1 MTKRLSS
8 FIFLL
13 TRFPRAHVAATL
25 ALATLLGFAMLV
37 PETGSS
43 VPSQMESF
51 ELALPERIEPG
62 SDADT
67 DANSQPE
74 RQWREIAVRSGD
86 TLGNLL
92 RDQGVAASQ
101 VHALVSSD
109 PILKQLANLRVGQTL
124 RVDID
129 EHGTLVAIEQVIS
142 RVETRRGTYD
152 NGTWQAEH
160 IKRDY
165 ERQMSY
171 AEAVIE
177 DSLFLAG
184 QQAGMTDNLIMQLA
198 NIFAWDIDFILD
210 IRRGDHFRLLYEE
223 LLLDGEK
230 VGDGNIL
237 MAEFWNRDRKVV
249 AFRFETAS
257 GDAEYLDAQGN
268 SMRREFIRTPVEF
281 ARISSRFNPNR
292 RHPVLN
298 TIRAHRGVDYAAPS
312 GTPIRAAGDGR
323 IEFVGKK
330 GGYGNVII
338 IRHGQAYSTLYAHM
352 RSFARGM
359 RNGTRVKQGQT
370 IGYVGMTGLASG
382 PHLHYEFLVNGV
394 HRDPLTVKL
403 PKAQG
408 IPEGER
414 KAFLVHANRLRNQLA
429 LYSDASTL
437 AANDSR

>member
-1 MTKRLSS
+1 MAKQLSS

-13 TRFPRAHVAATL
+13 TRFPRAHMAATL
-25 ALATLLGFAMLV
+25 SLAALLGVAMLI

-43 VPSQMESF
+43 VPSQMESL
-51 ELALPERIEPG
+51 ELTLPQKESP
-62 SDADT
+62 DT
-67 DANSQPE
+67 EQELRNQPE
-74 RQWREIAVRSGD
+74 RQWREITIRSGD

-101 VHALVSSD
+101 VHALVSAD
-109 PILKQLANLRVGQTL
+109 PILKELANLRVGQTL
-124 RVDID
+124 RIDVDD
-129 EHGTLVAIEQVIS
+129 NGTLRAIEQQIS
-142 RVETRRGTYD
+142 RVQLRRGVYND
-152 NGTWQAEH
+152 GEWLAEN
-160 IKRDY
+160 IERDY
-165 ERQMSY
+165 ERQVSY

-177 DSLFLAG
+177 DSLFMAG

-237 MAEFWNRDRKVV
+237 MAEFWNRDRKVT
-249 AFRFETAS
+249 AFRFETAN
-257 GDAEYLDAQGN
+257 GDVEYLDAQGN

-429 LYSDASTL
+429 LYSDANTL

>member
-1 MTKRLSS
+1 MTKPLSLIM
-8 FIFLL
+8 FFL
-13 TRFPRAHVAATL
+13 TRFPRVHIAASLSL
-25 ALATLLGFAMLV
+25 AVLLGAAILL

-43 VPSQMESF
+43 VPSHLESME
-51 ELALPERIEPG
+51 LTLPELEDSI
-62 SDADT
+62 DVADS
-67 DANSQPE
+67 NPE
-74 RQWREIAVRSGD
+74 TTRSWREINVRSGD
-86 TLGNLL
+86 TLGKLL
-92 RDQGVAASQ
+92 RDNGIPATEI
-101 VHALVSSD
+101 HALVSSD
-109 PILKQLANLRVGQTL
+109 PLLKQLANLRVGDLL
-124 RVDID
+124 RLDID
-129 EHGTLVAIEQVIS
+129 ERGSLQGIEHQIS
-142 RVETRRGTYD
+142 RVEMLRGQFD
-152 NGTWQAEH
+152 GARWHGEH
-160 IKRDY
+160 VKRDY
-165 ERQMSY
+165 ERQLSY

-237 MAEFWNRDRKVV
+237 MAEFWNRDRKVA
-249 AFRFETAS
+249 AFRFETS
-257 GDAEYLDAQGN
+257 EGRVEYLDALGN

-281 ARISSRFNPNR
+281 ARVSSRFNPNR

-298 TIRAHRGVDYAAPS
+298 TIRAHRGVDYAAPT

-323 IEFVGKK
+323 VEFVGKK
-330 GGYGNVII
+330 GGYGNVVI

-352 RSFARGM
+352 RNFARGI
-359 RNGTRVKQGQT
+359 RSGSRVKQGQT

-394 HRDPLTVKL
+394 HRDPLTVQL

-414 KAFLVHANRLRNQLA
+414 KAFLVHVNKLRNQLA
-429 LYSDASTL
+429 LYSDTSTL
-437 AANDSR
+437 AANETP

>member
-1 MTKRLSS
+1 MTKQLSS
-8 FIFLL
+8 LMFLL
-13 TRFPRAHVAATL
+13 TRFPRAHVAASMGL
-25 ALATLLGFAMLV
+25 AVLLGLAIML
-37 PETGSS
+37 PGTGSS
-43 VPSQMESF
+43 LPSRLESL
-51 ELALPERIEPG
+51 ELTLPDHGEAATAESPDLTLPTRE
-62 SDADT
+62 
-67 DANSQPE
+67 
-74 RQWREIAVRSGD
+74 WREITVRPGD
-86 TLGNLL
+86 TLGKLL
-92 RDQGVAASQ
+92 RDNGIAATE
-101 VHALVSSD
+101 VHTLVTSD
-109 PILKQLANLRVGQTL
+109 PLLKRLANLKVGEVL
-124 RVDID
+124 RLDIND
-129 EHGTLVAIEQVIS
+129 QGSLQAIEQVIS
-142 RVETRRGTYD
+142 RVETLRGEFD
-152 NGTWQAEH
+152 GSIWHAEH

-165 ERQMSY
+165 ERQLSY

-198 NIFAWDIDFILD
+198 NLFAWDIDFILD

-237 MAEFWNRDRKVV
+237 MAEFWNRDRKVA

-257 GDAEYLDAQGN
+257 GQVEYLDALGN

-298 TIRAHRGVDYAAPS
+298 TIRAHRGVDYAAPT

-323 IEFVGKK
+323 VEFVGKK
-330 GGYGNVII
+330 GGYGNVVI

-352 RSFARGM
+352 SRFASGL
-359 RNGTRVKQGQT
+359 RNGTRVRQGQT
-370 IGYVGMTGLASG
+370 IGFVGMTGLASG

-394 HRDPLTVKL
+394 HRDPLTVQL

-414 KAFLVHANRLRNQLA
+414 KAFLVHVNRLRNQLA

-437 AANDSR
+437 AANENR